1 MQQEIEIQAIIKNP
15 EEVEEKLKKIGNFV
29 KTRKQVDKYFV
40 PPQRDFFAE
49 EPPIEYLRVRYEE
62 DKNHLNYSFL
72 HFGEDGWLRA
82 TDEYETLVDKPE
94 IVEEVFKKIGLIL
107 KVTVVKIRKYFDC
120 DNFEVT
126 IDQVE
131 GLGDFM
137 EVEAKKDFG
146 GIDKTRKA
154 CSDFLN
160 SLDIKYEVKADMG
173 YPRMLYKKLNK
184 KETEKLIEE

>member
-29 KTRKQVDKYFV
+29 KTRKQIDKYFV
-40 PPQRDFFAE
+40 PPQRDFFTK

-72 HFGEDGWLRA
+72 HFGENGWLRA
-82 TDEYETLVDKPE
+82 TDEYETLIDKPE

-120 DNFEVT
+120 DSFEVT

-184 KETEKLIEE
+184 KTRKIN